1 MREQKNGA
9 AGLTTPQLIE
19 KSESKFTNISVN
31 GNAFHGDLTEEVV
44 SEVGITENRVH
55 PLDLALIQCKIDP
68 EEEITAAPICLE
80 FASKNGSAIVGTYGN
95 FSAVIGKAKSR
106 KTFLISLIASSF
118 ITLKLLMG
126 KIKATANQPKNKILL
141 FDTEQSKFHLQKV
154 VKRILSLA
162 GNCSADQFEAFC
174 LRTFDPKTRLAMMKR
189 KMESEPNTA
198 LAIIDGIRDVAFDI
212 NDAKEATEITTEL
225 MKLSEELGIHIMVV
239 IHQNKND
246 NNARGHL
253 GTEII
258 NKAESVLQVA
268 KDSNNDQVS
277 IVEAERCREKEFEPF
292 AFRITEEGLPEIIG
306 EWVGNGDDNSKP
318 KKLTANQVPDS
329 MHFEIL
335 KDAFSKLTNP
345 KYSDV
350 LERITIGFQAMGTDL
365 GNTRARQFMAYYNQ
379 KGWIKPAKVDGS
391 RYPVYQFSLSV

>member
-1 MREQKNGA
+1 MEVVKKTPYTSDAGPQKDLKGTSKNNSFSGNG
-9 AGLTTPQLIE
+9 
-19 KSESKFTNISVN
+19 SSY
-31 GNAFHGDLTEEVV
+31 DLTEDVV
-44 SEVGITENRVH
+44 GEVGITDNQVH
-55 PLDLALIQCKIDP
+55 PMDLALIQCKIDP

-80 FASKNGSAIVGTYGN
+80 FSGKNGSAIVGTYGN

-106 KTFLISLIASSF
+106 KTFLISLVAASF
-118 ITLKLLMG
+118 ITLRFLMG
-126 KIKATANQPKNKILL
+126 KIKATAHQPKNKILL
-141 FDTEQSKFHLQKV
+141 FDTEQSRFHLQKV
-154 VKRILSLA
+154 VRRIFSLA
-162 GNCSADQFEAFC
+162 GNCNADQFEAYC

-189 KMESEPNTA
+189 KLLSEPNTA
-198 LAIIDGIRDVAFDI
+198 LAIIDGIRDVVFDI
-212 NDAKEATEITTEL
+212 NDAKEATEITTDL

-306 EWVGNGDDNSKP
+306 EWVGVGDDTGKP
-318 KKLTANQVPDS
+318 KKLTANQIPDT

-335 KDAFSKLTNP
+335 KEAFSKLTNP

-350 LERITIGFQAMGTDL
+350 MERVTIGFQAMGTDL
-365 GNTRARQFMAYYNQ
+365 GNTRARQFMAYYNS
-379 KGWIKPAKVDGS
+379 KGWIKPEKVTGS
-391 RYPVYQFSLSV
+391 RYPVYQFSRSV